1 MSQVPAAS
9 ILRSSTRKRTAREA
23 AIVYQT
29 TRRQTDTHSFGTDWK
44 K

>member
-9 ILRSSTRKRTAREA
+9 IFRSSNRDRTAREA
-23 AIVYQT
+23 ANVYQN
-29 TRRQTDTHSFGTDWK
+29 TRRQTDTHSLGTDWK